1 MKEIHK
7 VVLVHFG
14 DGNVR
19 VEAGERLRGT
29 SATTSAVAPIW
40 ETWSPPPDVEPAHPP
55 PSVPSVASGKRWY
68 FVGDDDVGNCMEGR
82 RIDVELND
90 GVVVFREGLAM
101 PKKELVRV
109 VNEAYAVL
117 VRRDH
122 KDYKEDFYLR
132 DEFVLS
138 VRDEEALEEWGIG
151 RFLFANSILA
161 LGGTFLVA
169 FAEPVWTPAVVG
181 TLLVAAAGYRVQG
194 GLTRMRRVLSS
205 DWESKVNL
213 IPSGIHGSERAVQ
226 ILLVTIVAIAD
237 LLEDRVLLLTALVSA
252 SVQVVVV
259 ETVGQAVITWG
270 VSFYRRFVFLV
281 VGVWAF
287 VCAGALA
294 FVWLAYV
301 FAASVFVTSVVGFL
315 VFGTSWGSSCRMRSD
330 GCFSWVRRLGVL
342 GTFLAFFW
350 IAVLDWHEAD
360 LKFSLQSLQ
369 PWRWE
374 SLFRTPDSIFVGV
387 RVMGLWVGV
396 VVDCLLVVYVVV
408 ALLSLRLGSDTDET
422 RPRGERTRERKKV
435 SGYFF
440 HYDENP
446 IPSRNLLDRENV

>member
-1 MKEIHK
+1 M
-7 VVLVHFG
+7 
-14 DGNVR
+14 
-19 VEAGERLRGT
+19 
-29 SATTSAVAPIW
+29 SATTSAVAPRW

-55 PSVPSVASGKRWY
+55 PSVPSFASGKRWY
-68 FVGDDDVGNCMEGR
+68 FVGDDDVDHCVEGR
-82 RIDVELND
+82 RVDVELND
-90 GVVVFREGLAM
+90 GVVVFREGMAM

-122 KDYKEDFYLR
+122 INHKEDFYLR

-161 LGGTFLVA
+161 LV

-194 GLTRMRRVLSS
+194 GLTRIRRALSS
-205 DWESKVNL
+205 DWKRKVKL

-237 LLEDRVLLLTALVSA
+237 LLEDRMLLLAALVSA

-259 ETVGQAVITWG
+259 ETVGQAAITWG
-270 VSFYRRFVFLV
+270 VSFYRSFVFLV

-287 VCAGALA
+287 VCAGMLA

-315 VFGTSWGSSCRMRSD
+315 LFGTSWGERCLYSSD

-342 GTFLAFFW
+342 GTFLAFSW

-360 LKFSLQSLQ
+360 LKFSMQSLQ

-387 RVMGLWVGV
+387 RVIGLWVGV
-396 VVDCLLVVYVVV
+396 VVVCLLVVYVVV
-408 ALLSLRLGSDTDET
+408 ALLSLGLGSDTEERDRGGRELERGKRFLGISSTTTKPPFLRET
-422 RPRGERTRERKKV
+422 FLIGKMYKE
-435 SGYFF
+435 
-440 HYDENP
+440 
-446 IPSRNLLDRENV
+446 